1 MQLKLDWLIVLENLR
16 RGIMVTDVTL
26 EGPSGPRIIYVNRA
40 WLQMTGYQ
48 RDELSGITPR
58 ILQGKH
64 SDRAVLSRLK
74 EKLLKRETFHG
85 QTWNYRKDGKP
96 FMMNWYC
103 YPVYGERSTPAY
115 YVAEQEDVT
124 EVESF
129 RMKARLL
136 ANPQDEEANRFF
148 EILHPLRSR
157 RSQPKA

>member
-1 MQLKLDWLIVLENLR
+1 MHLKLDWLVVLENLR

-26 EGPSGPRIIYVNRA
+26 DGPSGPRIIYVNHA

-48 RDELSGITPR
+48 RDELRGLTPR

-64 SDRAVLSRLK
+64 SDRAVLSLLK

-85 QTWNYRKDGKP
+85 QTWNYRKDGKA

-103 YPVYGERSTPAY
+103 YPVYAERSTPAY

-124 EVESF
+124 MVETL
-129 RMKARLL
+129 RMKQRLL
-136 ANPQDEEANRFF
+136 VNPQDAEANAFF
-148 EILHPLRSR
+148 DVLHPYRSR
-157 RSQPKA
+157 ARRQP